1 MIIQIFWI
9 KQEINAKDEYLAI
22 TLISNLAF
30 VVNCVMSYHLQKRQT
45 ANFSSFLKGTRLS
58 LPNISALSFTV
69 FAVVQF
75 TV

>member
-9 KQEINAKDEYLAI
+9 KQEINAKDETYLAI

-45 ANFSSFLKGTRLS
+45 ADFSSLKVT
-58 LPNISALSFTV
+58 AKH
-69 FAVVQF
+69 
-75 TV
+75 